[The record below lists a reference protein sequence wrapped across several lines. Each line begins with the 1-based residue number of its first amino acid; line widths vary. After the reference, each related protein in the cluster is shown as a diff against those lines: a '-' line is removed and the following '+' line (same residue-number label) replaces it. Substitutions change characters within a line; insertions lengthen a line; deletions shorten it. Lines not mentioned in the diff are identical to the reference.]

1 MSNRES
7 DCNAKL
13 NFKATCNKEVSGV
26 YCQLCIDRRLSMVH
40 TLALTDITNLPS
52 NPAKKLIIDYSQE
65 MFDKV
70 VHLDLSDPSNSAS
83 NIWKIIYKEMNDKST
98 TWRGMTDIQVK
109 KLVYNTRQKDNGND
123 ILSFM
128 EKSPLSMVKDSDFF
142 FLQSNQTIFDD
153 ETKKWKG

>member
-1 MSNRES
+1 
-7 DCNAKL
+7 
-13 NFKATCNKEVSGV
+13 
-26 YCQLCIDRRLSMVH
+26 
-40 TLALTDITNLPS
+40 
-52 NPAKKLIIDYSQE
+52 
-65 MFDKV
+65 
-70 VHLDLSDPSNSAS
+70 
-83 NIWKIIYKEMNDKST
+83 MNDKST